1 MLREFPNRKYANI
14 YFICGF
20 THVNALPAVR
30 KYRRYE
36 IVTYSLGEF
45 MADYVKADRSI
56 V

>member
-1 MLREFPNRKYANI
+1 MLYLLYGNI
-14 YFICGF
+14 DEDFS
-20 THVNALPAVR
+20 
-30 KYRRYE
+30 